1 MAEILRQGSAY
12 HLRGDSVSYIIGV
25 LPGGVAAHLYFGPR
39 VEEAQAG
46 PLLRHFGVDAE
57 RFTVQNC
64 ALDRLPQEYPAFGLG
79 DQREGALAVDG
90 PQGAETADLRF
101 RSAQIIRGKPALSGL
116 PFPEH
121 RNFMERMQTLAD
133 KGCIVVISTQVA
145 MEGSDL
151 ATYEVGHEA
160 MERYDLLQAYDM
172 TTEAAVTKLM
182 WLLGL
187 DLPRE
192 EFKKAFYTPVAFD
205 TVPFSVLK

>member
-1 MAEILRQGSAY
+1 MIKTVCKITKERCY
-12 HLRGDSVSYIIGV
+12 EKETVTHHHR
-25 LPGGVAAHLYFGPR
+25 
-39 VEEAQAG
+39 
-46 PLLRHFGVDAE
+46 RHH
-57 RFTVQNC
+57 R
-64 ALDRLPQEYPAFGLG
+64 
-79 DQREGALAVDG
+79 QREYGQR
-90 PQGAETADLRF
+90 P
-101 RSAQIIRGKPALSGL
+101 
-116 PFPEH
+116 
-121 RNFMERMQTLAD
+121 
-133 KGCIVVISTQVA
+133 CIVVIATQVA

-187 DLPRE
+187 DPPRE

>member
-1 MAEILRQGSAY
+1 M
-12 HLRGDSVSYIIGV
+12 D
-25 LPGGVAAHLYFGPR
+25 
-39 VEEAQAG
+39 
-46 PLLRHFGVDAE
+46 
-57 RFTVQNC
+57 T
-64 ALDRLPQEYPAFGLG
+64 
-79 DQREGALAVDG
+79 DG
-90 PQGAETADLRF
+90 
-101 RSAQIIRGKPALSGL
+101 GL
-116 PFPEH
+116 PFPEN
-121 RNFMERMQTLAD
+121 RNFMDRMQTLAD

-205 TVPFSVLK
+205 TVPFSILK